1 MNGKTIEL
9 VKSAVKDLSD
19 ELGYES
25 LREPSTDTVL
35 FGGAEGIDSLS
46 LVQIVAQVE
55 RLAEEEFA
63 KRVVL
68 ADERAMSRRSSPFRT
83 VGTLAELL
91 EERLAE

>member
-1 MNGKTIEL
+1 MDNKAIEL
-9 VKSAVKDLSD
+9 VKSVVKELSD

-25 LREPSTDTVL
+25 LREPSRDTVL
-35 FGGAEGIDSLS
+35 FGGTEGIDSLS

-55 RLAEEEFA
+55 RLAEDQFA

-68 ADERAMSRRSSPFRT
+68 ADDRAMSRRTSPFRT

-91 EERLAE
+91 AERLTE

>member
-1 MNGKTIEL
+1 MDKTAIEL
-9 VKSAVKDLSD
+9 VKAAVKELSD

-25 LREPSTDTVL
+25 LREPSADTVL

-46 LVQIVAQVE
+46 LVQIVAEVE
-55 RLAEEEFA
+55 RAAEDKFA

-68 ADERAMSRRSSPFRT
+68 ADERAMSQRNSPFRT

>member
-1 MNGKTIEL
+1 MDKIAIEL
-9 VKSAVKDLSD
+9 VKSAVKELSD

-25 LREPSTDTVL
+25 LREPSADTVL

-46 LVQIVAQVE
+46 LVQIVAEVE
-55 RLAEEEFA
+55 RLAEDKFA

-68 ADERAMSRRSSPFRT
+68 ADERAMSRRNSPFRT